1 MRELPLGKKHHGG
14 QFYEKSLI
22 IGATLLTLSLGQTVQ
37 AADISEST
45 PLVAAATKK
54 ANIQLSDSNGHW
66 AQSDIEFMVEQGV
79 IGGFPDGT
87 FRPNDTITRAQFS
100 KILARLMEVDSNT
113 KSFSD
118 VKGHW
123 AEGKINGLVKE
134 GVIETSE
141 YPNGFEPNKDITR
154 LEISKMV
161 ARGLAEE
168 SLLWKAVLE
177 GFGTL
182 EAIKLPFSDQ
192 DEMSIAD
199 MPYIAL
205 ANSSG
210 IVGGYQD
217 GTFKINR
224 SATRA
229 EATVMLK
236 RYLDAKNKKPVLS
249 ELLEKFKGE
258 PNLHQFSKAE
268 LENYIDK
275 EADLERLRKH
285 PIVSDYDA
293 NLAESYAFLLSQSS
307 FEYLN
312 ENYFK
317 SVTGFIE
324 IYENRDYR
332 TIGQEY
338 INELRYYFKTRF
350 TYKGKQYDYDE
361 LVDLFDLFVKET
373 KNEKRISESQFVSD
387 PSLLHQSKTG
397 VRNYYKVRGTQYIRY
412 TSGSNLPK
420 GVELNKWYKRDIDV
434 VLVNGSFDDNI
445 TWEFAT
451 NGFKE
456 IKQITSYEEVK

>member
-1 MRELPLGKKHHGG
+1 MKK
-14 QFYEKSLI
+14 SI
-22 IGATLLTLSLGQTVQ
+22 MIGVTLLALCMGQTVQ
-37 AADISEST
+37 ASGITEST

-100 KILARLMEVDSNT
+100 KILAGLMGVESNT

-123 AEGKINGLVKE
+123 AEANINGLVNE
-134 GVIETSE
+134 GVIEKIE
-141 YPNGFEPNKDITR
+141 YPNRFEPNKEITR

-168 SLLWKAVLE
+168 SLLWKDVLE

-182 EAIKLPFSDQ
+182 EAIKLPFKDQ
-192 DEMSIAD
+192 DEMNISD

-217 GTFKINR
+217 GTFKVNR

-268 LENYIDK
+268 LEKYIDK
-275 EADLERLRKH
+275 EADLERLRNTPIENKWH
-285 PIVSDYDA
+285 PT
-293 NLAESYAFLLSQSS
+293 LAKSNTFMVESLGFNRVNDSY
-307 FEYLN
+307 FE
-312 ENYFK
+312 
-317 SVTGFIE
+317 SASGFMKIN
-324 IYENRDYR
+324 ENRDYR
-332 TIGQEY
+332 TIGQEF
-338 INELRYYFKTRF
+338 INDIRYYFKSPF
-350 TYKGKQYDYDE
+350 TYKEKHYSEHE
-361 LVDLFDLFVKET
+361 LVDLFDVFLQET
-373 KNEKRISESQFVSD
+373 KEEKRISESLYVSD
-387 PSLLHQSKTG
+387 PSMVHQKYEGMRVTN
-397 VRNYYKVRGTQYIRY
+397 RVRGTQYIRY
-412 TSGSNLPK
+412 TSGTNLPE
-420 GVELNKWYKRDIDV
+420 GVKLNKWYKRDVDV
-434 VLVNGSFDDNI
+434 VLINGATRREYI
-445 TWEFAT
+445 TWDFAM

-456 IKQITSYEEVK
+456 IDAITSYKEVK